1 MLKWGAYLHPLLGCK
16 AKNRQ
21 SFTATNFKA
30 IIMAYTKQQKEII
43 ALAVAL
49 MESDIE
55 VADIRKDAHLILG
68 DLQKQGVWGDINI
81 YNEEI

>member
-1 MLKWGAYLHPLLGCK
+1 M

-21 SFTATNFKA
+21 SLAVTNFKI
-30 IIMAYTKQQKEII
+30 IIMRYTKQQKEII
-43 ALAVAL
+43 ALALAL

-55 VADIRKDAHLILG
+55 VADIRRDAHLILG

-81 YNEEI
+81 YKEE

>member
-1 MLKWGAYLHPLLGCK
+1 
-16 AKNRQ
+16 
-21 SFTATNFKA
+21 
-30 IIMAYTKQQKEII
+30 MAYTKQQKEII